1 VDIDRIAFQGTLS
14 LFLRDRPRGTTV
26 DLNEFTVAYWDG
38 RRVAGAHLRHDGSGR
53 LDEAFDFDER
63 MCDQLQDDLVAW
75 MGNPRYTVHPELDDW
90 LNGERQSDASAD
102 RH

>member
-1 VDIDRIAFQGTLS
+1 
-14 LFLRDRPRGTTV
+14 
-26 DLNEFTVAYWDG
+26 
-38 RRVAGAHLRHDGSGR
+38 
-53 LDEAFDFDER
+53 

-90 LNGERQSDASAD
+90 LNGERQSDASVD